1 MKKIFGLL
9 MILVVGS
16 ITQASDN
23 RSAPNVFSSGST
35 ISSSQMNENFNFLAS
50 EIREKDVN
58 CNNGETITDAIN
70 EGYNS
75 LTIYGTCDGG
85 FMVYMLDPTPF
96 NINISQMLN
105 KPITHLII
113 KGGDSNRASIIQ
125 KTSDGMNSNVMTKG
139 YLQLYNLTFNDKLN
153 VNDGSVLYLNEVDF
167 ESLNLDNDDYSQI
180 NIYGNSN
187 AIIRDSNI
195 TGELRASENSNI
207 EIKKSTLSP
216 SSNSNYSLE
225 AKKNSHIESE
235 ELTLSG
241 EINVNRG
248 SSWSDDNSVINAGS
262 IYISQNSS
270 VEIYDSTINC
280 DDPDS
285 DCITVR
291 ESSNMQ
297 INQSTLNGSNIDQN
311 WEGIIVWG
319 SYLRLN
325 NFTSNASISLH
336 HNASMEA
343 ADINLSCVSGNY
355 GCLNLSYNSSAW
367 IFGNSSLNSIDN
379 FGITLETGSTADLE
393 LLITRNDNQEGIFL
407 TQMSMVNIKGNANFV
422 KVSCGAGDPMLFD
435 GSTSNSPQGGVCIR

>member
-9 MILVVGS
+9 MILVMGS
-16 ITQASDN
+16 ITHASDN

-50 EIREKDVN
+50 EIREKDVY
-58 CNNGETITDAIN
+58 CDNGETITDAIN

-85 FMVYMLDPTPF
+85 FMVYMLNPIPF
-96 NINISQMLN
+96 GIDISQMIN

-125 KTSDGMNSNVMTKG
+125 NTSDGMNSNVMTNG
-139 YLQLYNLTFNDKLN
+139 FLQLYNLTFNDKLN
-153 VNDGSVLYLNEVDF
+153 VNDGSVLYLNQVNF
-167 ESLNLDNDDYSQI
+167 ESLNLGEDEYSEI
-180 NIYGNSN
+180 NIYANSN

-195 TGELRASENSNI
+195 TAELRASENSNI
-207 EIKKSTLSP
+207 NIEKSTLSP
-216 SSNSNYSLE
+216 SSNSKYSLV
-225 AKKNSHIESE
+225 AKKNSHIDSE

-241 EINVNRG
+241 EININRG
-248 SSWSDDNSVINAGS
+248 SSWSDDNSVINADS
-262 IYISQNSS
+262 IYISQSGS
-270 VEIYDSTINC
+270 VEIYESTINC
-280 DDPDS
+280 DDSDS

-291 ESSNMQ
+291 ESSSMQ
-297 INQSTLNGSNIDQN
+297 INQSTLNGSSLDQN

-343 ADINLSCVSGNY
+343 GDIDLSCVSGNY

-407 TQMSMVNIKGNANFV
+407 TQMSMVNIKGDANFV
-422 KVSCGAGDPMLFD
+422 KVSCGAGDPMFFD
-435 GSTSNSPQGGVCIR
+435 GSTSNSPQGGTCIR